1 MAAPELL
8 DQIDHAILELLR
20 EDARR
25 TVTDI
30 AGRVNLSLAP
40 VKRRIERL
48 ERTGVIRGYTVVLDP
63 SKVTAALEAYT
74 EVCVGPGA
82 LEDVMD
88 FVQCVPEVQEVSV
101 IAGDPDLLLLLR
113 AENVGDLHRVINQI
127 RRDSRIS
134 STKTL
139 VTLKTWVRSQSQDY
153 EAPSHLV
160 EGSASPAA

>member
-1 MAAPELL
+1 MAAPEFL
-8 DQIDHAILELLR
+8 DQIDLAILELLR

-74 EVCVGPGA
+74 EVRVGPGA
-82 LEDVMD
+82 LDDVME
-88 FVQCVPEVQEVSV
+88 FVQCVREVQEVSV

-113 AENVGDLHRVINQI
+113 AENVGDLHRVVN
-127 RRDSRIS
+127 
-134 STKTL
+134 
-139 VTLKTWVRSQSQDY
+139 
-153 EAPSHLV
+153 
-160 EGSASPAA
+160 